1 MEKILFEDVLDIAE
15 YEKIRRDFRRRV
27 MALKEFR
34 RVSVGGHV
42 TLLFEN
48 RDTVLLQIQ
57 EMMRI
62 ERMVREAA
70 IRHEIDTYNELIPA
84 RNELVAT
91 MFIEVDDP
99 QHAGMVLES
108 LRGLDGKSVFVET
121 GEERIEAAFDSA
133 QEGEGCISA
142 VRYLRFGF
150 SDAQAASF
158 RNVLVPAALV
168 MDHPNYRH
176 RTILDGDTRRQLAG
190 DLEI

>member
-168 MDHPNYRH
+168 MDHPNYRP